1 MMKRFYTLFAAAA
14 ALVGCSMEGD
24 NMPSINVEAKD
35 RFTLMADIAEDTRV
49 SITGDKFNEVSWL
62 AGDAVKLS
70 SDAGTSATLYAE
82 NAGKSVRF
90 VGEGEAKADVD
101 NYYAVYGK
109 TGSYSLSGGVVTLN
123 YAEQY
128 GGAGSASALLVG
140 KAEGV
145 SAADLKM
152 SFSPANALLHVAVSG
167 ISSISKAE
175 FYALDGSS
183 FATSYSY
190 NIATDE
196 VTHTAT
202 GSLIVVNAPSASG
215 FFIALPADLNMPN
228 YVVRLTDA
236 NGNVCTKAYGAKNFA
251 KGATT
256 RINFEWT
263 APTVTLGAK
272 SSYSYYLED
281 GNNGVNANKF
291 TDPTKIY
298 FSTGINGES
307 CDSSYAN
314 VQDAVIEDLGYEIDG
329 VDYTYSAG
337 QVTWNKDNNTFVI
350 NSSVSPSYDKT
361 WGNKTAIKAYV
372 KVGGKKYYSTNT
384 VWITGLPLTSSFI
397 NTTSM
402 PAYWKAGGEYT
413 FSGYGWN
420 DGDYVNYLRLK
431 GNSTASK
438 RGYLYSEAFS
448 LPRDIN
454 AEVELDYKFYHSTAG
469 SKSTVTIAPSSS
481 SPSNSNSGEYAVSSS
496 VNFYDNFDDF
506 SNIKD
511 NMILTSSTPCV
522 LLTIGLS
529 PGPLST
535 AFIGVKTMAVRYY
548 PYE

>member
-1 MMKRFYTLFAAAA
+1 MKRFYTLFAAAA

-167 ISSISKAE
+167 MSSISKAE

-263 APTVTLGAK
+263 TPTVTLGAK

-384 VWITGLPLTSSFI
+384 VWITGLPHRNNWFTS
-397 NTTSM
+397 NDTTSWTTTGDV
-402 PAYWKAGGEYT
+402 P
-413 FSGYGWN
+413 FHSGYGFCTIKYYFN
-420 DGDYVNYLRLK
+420 IISK
-431 GNSTASK
+431 GEIYSPSFQFPSTTLIQYNFKACYYTTGRIDATIDVITGITSGTSVPSSTQKKSINRVKTNSTPSDTQYTNCPFEASIDNGQ
-438 RGYLYSEAFS
+438 RIYITDDHTRDVNAAENWVSIGSCDIEYRESE
-448 LPRDIN
+448 
-454 AEVELDYKFYHSTAG
+454 
-469 SKSTVTIAPSSS
+469 
-481 SPSNSNSGEYAVSSS
+481 
-496 VNFYDNFDDF
+496 
-506 SNIKD
+506 
-511 NMILTSSTPCV
+511 
-522 LLTIGLS
+522 
-529 PGPLST
+529 
-535 AFIGVKTMAVRYY
+535 
-548 PYE
+548 